1 MGRLR
6 TGIKRAL
13 VTAALAAVAV
23 VTVGH
28 SAELPGRDPVTAKGG
43 QVVKTLA
50 GGKVCLCG
58 GGRRT

>member
-1 MGRLR
+1 MDRLR

-43 QVVKTLA
+43 QVV
-50 GGKVCLCG
+50 
-58 GGRRT
+58 